1 MNKILLVSFFML
13 PISLLA
19 QVGVGTTTP
28 AGALDVSSS
37 TNGLIPPRV
46 ALTSTIVEAPVVNPQ
61 GGGIVAGTVVYN
73 TATAG
78 VSPNN
83 VGPGLYFWNGSRWV
97 AFAGSPGGLD
107 WSLSG
112 NTGTVA
118 GTDFLGTRDNVA
130 LDFRT
135 NNTTRARFEN
145 TGNLGINVLPAAWA
159 KTLSYSNDAAID
171 ALSGYSAVD
180 GGTGVYARSQGAN
193 GVGMYAS
200 NNNAGGWGA
209 YGYNSN
215 AASGVGTVGQSAG
228 TTGTGVVGLANGTSY
243 STLVGYA
250 SGVSGT
256 GSIGIYGMS
265 TGTVGAQRYGGYF
278 SYDMDNDLSTSD
290 TNSPLAMLAG
300 RDDNYVGANIY
311 FGGYFSGGQDN
322 NSNAPSG
329 TGTTDSGGNTGDYAY
344 VGARWDPPG
353 GTPVTNYKILGT
365 GVVSTIIKGEGE
377 NEHIMFAPEA
387 PEILFQDFGTA
398 KLINGKAEIKIDPI
412 LAKNIVV
419 NEKHPLKVFI
429 QLEGDCNGVYV
440 TNKSQEG
447 FEVKELQNG
456 TSNISFSYQIVASR
470 ADRTDSEGNILSNHT
485 DVRLPIAPKAIKRIK
500 EGVTSTPKIERKE
513 IK

>member
-1 MNKILLVSFFML
+1 MKKILLFSL
-13 PISLLA
+13 LLIQISVLA

-28 AGALDVSSS
+28 RGALDINSS
-37 TNGLIPPRV
+37 TQGVVVPTVSLV
-46 ALTSTIVEAPVVNPQ
+46 DVVTQTAVNPQ
-61 GGGIVAGTVVYN
+61 GGAIPAGTIVYN
-73 TATAG
+73 NATSG

-83 VGPGLYFWNGSRWV
+83 VGPGLYFWNGARWV

-107 WSLSG
+107 WSLTG

-118 GTDFLGTRDNVA
+118 GTDFLGTRDNVS

-135 NNTTRARFEN
+135 NNTIRARFEN
-145 TGNLGINVLPAAWA
+145 TGNLGINIAPTAWG
-159 KTLSYSNDAAID
+159 KTVSYSNDVAID

-290 TNSPLAMLAG
+290 ANSPLAMLAG

-322 NSNAPSG
+322 VAATPNTAPDTNANGNS
-329 TGTTDSGGNTGDYAY
+329 GDFAY
-344 VGARWDPPG
+344 VGAQWG
-353 GTPVTNYKILGT
+353 GTNYKIIGNGT
-365 GVVSTIIKGEGE
+365 VSTIIKGEGE
-377 NEHIMFAPEA
+377 NDHIMFAPEA

-456 TSNISFSYQIVASR
+456 TSNISFSYQIVATR
-470 ADRTDSEGNILSNHT
+470 ADRTDSEGNVLSKNA